1 MKGLQGERLRQAF
14 RHFDTKETGYISPSD
29 FQKIIVELAQH
40 KLSDIVLDSLPTLC
54 LLTPG
59 AKISYS
65 ECIAF
70 HNVRP
75 RCSVSP
81 CSSVPGHP
89 RDGPRR
95 EDRAR
100 SLRPLPRRQDLFDRL
115 LRPGLA
121 LDALRHLLPDGGR
134 HHLQL
139 RRARQQV
146 SPRPQGLCAAP
157 RPEMGTAQGT
167 GEKGRTQGIFYA

>member
-14 RHFDTKETGYISPSD
+14 RHFDTKETGYISPGD

-81 CSSVPGHP
+81 C
-89 RDGPRR
+89 
-95 EDRAR
+95 
-100 SLRPLPRRQDLFDRL
+100 
-115 LRPGLA
+115 
-121 LDALRHLLPDGGR
+121 
-134 HHLQL
+134 
-139 RRARQQV
+139 
-146 SPRPQGLCAAP
+146 
-157 RPEMGTAQGT
+157 
-167 GEKGRTQGIFYA
+167 